1 MRPDEDQPAFG
12 WTCIVRMVRPWN
24 EWMFILFPRPGT
36 GVEFNPSQDEYL
48 QCVKNVV
55 GDDDLKVE
63 ILNISKWFINET
75 VAEYYSEGNM

>member
-24 EWMFILFPRPGT
+24 EWMFILFPRPGA

-48 QCVKNVV
+48 KCVKDVV
-55 GDDDLKVE
+55 GDDNLKVE